1 KKNIMSSVSDYLMNL
16 TLRGKV
22 SRARVKL
29 IKGID
34 EALLEMGEDIE
45 QIKSETEEKSK
56 DREKQLDDLL
66 HEVAIIDMTKHERLI
81 KDFYECLLDYDEDL
95 NGREGLLHDEVLQM
109 IEDASDFGEEEAQDN
124 SVEDAQFQEV
134 E

>member
-1 KKNIMSSVSDYLMNL
+1 MSSVSDYLMNL

-45 QIKSETEEKSK
+45 QIKRETEEKSK

-66 HEVAIIDMTKHERLI
+66 DEVAIIDMTKHERLI
-81 KDFYECLLDYDEDL
+81 KDLYECMLDYDEDL
-95 NGREGLLHDEVLQM
+95 KDRK
-109 IEDASDFGEEEAQDN
+109 
-124 SVEDAQFQEV
+124 SVV
-134 E
+134 